1 MNGSETVCAGGE
13 RKDIFSWC
21 GGCPGGPDSKVIYK
35 QKRKGPSR
43 CLQGHPARGENKQ
56 GRKRALVLGRASFR
70 RSMRVQGYQ
79 EPVWRALEATV
90 SAALAV
96 TLGDRRNL
104 WTWGLEA
111 GPLWLLYEHRLP
123 WTEDKDWWSM
133 LLGCSCYIQGKDE
146 SGLGQCDGVK
156 AVRLQIL
163 RSAKRCWAE
172 DLDSRPTN

>member
-13 RKDIFSWC
+13 RKDIFSWW
-21 GGCPGGPDSKVIYK
+21 GGCAGGPDSKVIYK

-43 CLQGHPARGENKQ
+43 CLQGHPAREENKQ

-70 RSMRVQGYQ
+70 KSMRVQGYH

-111 GPLWLLYEHRLP
+111 GPLWLLYGTLTAVNWGQRLVIHAAGMQLLHSGEG
-123 WTEDKDWWSM
+123 WKWLGSVWWDK
-133 LLGCSCYIQGKDE
+133 G
-146 SGLGQCDGVK
+146 
-156 AVRLQIL
+156 R
-163 RSAKRCWAE
+163 
-172 DLDSRPTN
+172 